1 MRKYI
6 KRSLYLDK
14 ISPYIDKN
22 IIKVLTGQRRVGKS
36 YLLYQLIDHIKE
48 TKKQANIIYINRELK
63 EYSDIDS
70 YNRLSEYIEDKSEDG
85 LMNYVF
91 IDEIQEIKE
100 FEKSIRHF
108 QASENYDIYI
118 TGSNAEMLSGE
129 LATYI
134 SGRYIE
140 INIYGLTYN
149 EFLQFHSLSDSTETL
164 QDYLKYGGLP
174 YLIHLDLNE
183 LVIFDYLSNI
193 YASILYKDLIAR
205 YNIRNVQFLE
215 NLVAF
220 LADNV
225 GSIVSA
231 RKISSYLK
239 SQQVNISTQVVLD
252 YLNQLSSVF
261 FINKVKRSSIKGK
274 KIFEIGEK
282 YYFED
287 IGIRNAIASYS
298 PDQIHKIMENVVFL
312 HLKACGFKV
321 FVGTDNN
328 KEVDFIGVR
337 NNEKMYV
344 QVTFRLTDPSTI
356 NREFGNLK
364 TIGDNYPKMVVSLDD
379 FFGGDNI
386 EGIQHIH
393 LRNFLKKYW

>member
-6 KRSLYLDK
+6 KRSLYFNK
-14 ISPYIDKN
+14 ISPYINKN

-48 TKKQANIIYINRELK
+48 SEQQANIIYINRELK
-63 EYSDIDS
+63 EFSDIDS
-70 YNRLSEYIEDKSEDG
+70 HNRLTEYIENKSVQDQ
-85 LMNYVF
+85 MNYVF
-91 IDEIQEIKE
+91 VDEIQEIKD

-129 LATYI
+129 LATFL

-140 INIYGLTYN
+140 INIYGLTYS
-149 EFLQFHSLSDSTETL
+149 EFLQFHGLPDSNETL
-164 QDYLKYGGLP
+164 QDYLKFGGLP
-174 YLIHLDLNE
+174 YLIHLELNE

-205 YNIRNVQFLE
+205 YRIRNVQFLE

-239 SQQVNISTQVVLD
+239 SQQVKISTQVVLD

-287 IGIRNAIASYS
+287 VGIRNAIATYS
-298 PDQIHKIMENVVFL
+298 PEQIHKIMENVVFL

-321 FVGTDNN
+321 FVGADNN
-328 KEVDFIGVR
+328 KEIDFIGVR

-344 QVTFRLTDPSTI
+344 QVTFRLSDTSTI
-356 NREFGNLK
+356 DREFGNLQAIK
-364 TIGDNYPKMVVSLDD
+364 DNYPKMVVSLDD
-379 FFGGDNI
+379 FFGGSNI

-393 LRNFLKKYW
+393 LRAFLKEYW

>member
-1 MRKYI
+1 MKNYI
-6 KRSLYLDK
+6 KRKLYFDK

-48 TKKQANIIYINRELK
+48 SKKQANIIYINRELK
-63 EYSDIDS
+63 EYSSIVS
-70 YNRLSEYIEDKSEDG
+70 HNHLTEYIENKTVEDQ
-85 LMNYVF
+85 MNYVF
-91 IDEIQEIKE
+91 IDEIQEVKE

-129 LATYI
+129 LATYL

-140 INIYGLTYN
+140 ISIYGLTYN
-149 EFLQFHSLSDSTETL
+149 EFLLFHSLPDSNETL

-174 YLIHLDLNE
+174 YLRHLELNE
-183 LVIFDYLSNI
+183 LIIFDYLSNI
-193 YASILYKDLIAR
+193 YASILYKGLIAR

-239 SQQVNISTQVVLD
+239 SQKVNISTQVVLD

-312 HLKACGFKV
+312 HLKTCGFKV

-344 QVTFRLTDPSTI
+344 QVTFRLTDTSTI

-364 TIGDNYPKMVVSLDD
+364 DIKDNYPKMVVSLDD